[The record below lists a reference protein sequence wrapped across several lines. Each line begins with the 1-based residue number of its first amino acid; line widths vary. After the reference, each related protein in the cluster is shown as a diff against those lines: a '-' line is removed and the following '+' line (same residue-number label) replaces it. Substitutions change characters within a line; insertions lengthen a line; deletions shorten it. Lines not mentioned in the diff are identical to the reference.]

1 MGSLDY
7 LDFYGGVAG
16 DAWDAVKGVATKAGY
31 GADTPAPASVAA
43 TPAGVTADPNTWPD
57 DWWPN
62 PSNAETWPDDWWPQ
76 APAPAPGGFGPG
88 ATGPLSGFAPPS
100 GGYGYGP
107 GAGGALSG
115 FDPTGGRSGPTQD
128 ELAAMMAGLQ
138 AEQEYSWY
146 NPMGWIDAIPGV
158 QNEPGEEDWFGD
170 FFGEGGTARNI
181 LSGVED
187 GARWLADPS
196 YQAIQE
202 LLQGDLSGAIGDF
215 AGGTANQ
222 LAPAAGYL
230 AQEGLDVLGNL
241 GDNIYNNWGLRS
253 GLNQLGADITGIPGQ
268 VGNLSMDAL
277 RYLGDQAGNL
287 GQAALGQAG
296 EWGQAGLGQLG
307 DLQDYLRAQGE
318 NVAKWGGNQLLNLG
332 SEVGD
337 LFTEQVLPWA
347 QQQVYDPA
355 MGYLQEDFLEDIT
368 NLGQGAWGQ
377 LDALGNQVVDFTTD
391 QAIPY
396 FQQDFVGD
404 VQNLYGDVKDWA
416 VDDAW
421 GEAIQPFYENVL
433 KPAGLDVA
441 DWAVDDVYKDI
452 ITPLYENYLKP
463 AGLEIADFTSQEAWP
478 YIRDNLRHDI
488 SNVLEAVPAFVR
500 NVAPEGSRV
509 DNWLEAGVGGAGA
522 AMDWAQGVPGQVG
535 EFGGRVT
542 DYLFDP
548 SKPAWSQGGDGGG
561 TDAAVAQAVADMTQ
575 GGGAPGAPGG
585 ALGGGGV
592 TYPGGVG
599 ATSAPASAQNV
610 ADQIYASSQGGAGG
624 GLADLY
630 SQMFDSQR
638 TWAQD
643 AYGAEMRGAEAA
655 SQASQDYAASILQ
668 QGQQAAAQA
677 EAAASQYYVEGANA
691 AATAYNETVGAL
703 NSREQGLIQKHSE
716 LAAMEAAGIGDT
728 SAEQRR
734 IGSELE
740 ALQTQRTSLRHSL
753 VMAGLTGEETRQTAR
768 LDEFKTTGE
777 SRLAADEAALIEMIT
792 GLEGGR
798 VGQEQAMA
806 EQVAN
811 RFAGARS
818 GMQGRL
824 EAAEAA
830 LRAQGIEPAAYTS
843 GPGAETQALLT
854 SQELSM
860 ETLQNRLRDASAA
873 QAIDRQMRGSEI
885 YSVAGRALED
895 NLFSMRSQLE
905 ESIAQRKS
913 TADLDTFDRQADIDI
928 TGAAERGEINLQELA
943 ALQASKETMFGRKT
957 DLFAESELNRIYTRT
972 DYNAALQAE
981 RAARQRA
988 MERAQ
993 EQRIIAQAAASQQAF
1008 TGEQNRLQREH
1019 EAAMRLKGTSGD
1031 IAGSELSTEISRA
1044 EGAASEAQRMS
1055 EDYIMVNV
1063 DGVDVPVDR
1072 DWYIEEH
1079 LIGPGASGGGSDVNL
1094 VEMVD
1099 NAGNS
1104 FYVDVGGVDEFGTPY
1119 LTSSAAT
1126 NPLITGDILTPA
1138 WAE

>member
-1 MGSLDY
+1 
-7 LDFYGGVAG
+7 
-16 DAWDAVKGVATKAGY
+16 
-31 GADTPAPASVAA
+31 
-43 TPAGVTADPNTWPD
+43 
-57 DWWPN
+57 
-62 PSNAETWPDDWWPQ
+62 
-76 APAPAPGGFGPG
+76 
-88 ATGPLSGFAPPS
+88 
-100 GGYGYGP
+100 
-107 GAGGALSG
+107 
-115 FDPTGGRSGPTQD
+115 
-128 ELAAMMAGLQ
+128 
-138 AEQEYSWY
+138 
-146 NPMGWIDAIPGV
+146 
-158 QNEPGEEDWFGD
+158 
-170 FFGEGGTARNI
+170 
-181 LSGVED
+181 
-187 GARWLADPS
+187 
-196 YQAIQE
+196 
-202 LLQGDLSGAIGDF
+202 
-215 AGGTANQ
+215 
-222 LAPAAGYL
+222 
-230 AQEGLDVLGNL
+230 
-241 GDNIYNNWGLRS
+241 
-253 GLNQLGADITGIPGQ
+253 
-268 VGNLSMDAL
+268 
-277 RYLGDQAGNL
+277 
-287 GQAALGQAG
+287 
-296 EWGQAGLGQLG
+296 
-307 DLQDYLRAQGE
+307 
-318 NVAKWGGNQLLNLG
+318 
-332 SEVGD
+332 
-337 LFTEQVLPWA
+337 
-347 QQQVYDPA
+347 
-355 MGYLQEDFLEDIT
+355 
-368 NLGQGAWGQ
+368 
-377 LDALGNQVVDFTTD
+377 
-391 QAIPY
+391 
-396 FQQDFVGD
+396 
-404 VQNLYGDVKDWA
+404 
-416 VDDAW
+416 
-421 GEAIQPFYENVL
+421 
-433 KPAGLDVA
+433 
-441 DWAVDDVYKDI
+441 
-452 ITPLYENYLKP
+452 
-463 AGLEIADFTSQEAWP
+463 
-478 YIRDNLRHDI
+478 
-488 SNVLEAVPAFVR
+488 
-500 NVAPEGSRV
+500 
-509 DNWLEAGVGGAGA
+509 
-522 AMDWAQGVPGQVG
+522 
-535 EFGGRVT
+535 
-542 DYLFDP
+542 
-548 SKPAWSQGGDGGG
+548 
-561 TDAAVAQAVADMTQ
+561 
-575 GGGAPGAPGG
+575 
-585 ALGGGGV
+585 
-592 TYPGGVG
+592 
-599 ATSAPASAQNV
+599 
-610 ADQIYASSQGGAGG
+610 
-624 GLADLY
+624 
-630 SQMFDSQR
+630 
-638 TWAQD
+638 
-643 AYGAEMRGAEAA
+643 
-655 SQASQDYAASILQ
+655 
-668 QGQQAAAQA
+668 
-677 EAAASQYYVEGANA
+677 
-691 AATAYNETVGAL
+691 L

-734 IGSELE
+734 VGSELE

-753 VMAGLTGEETRQTAR
+753 VMEGLTGEETRQTAR

-860 ETLQNRLRDASAA
+860 QTLQNRLRDASAA

-972 DYNAALQAE
+972 DYNTALEAE

-993 EQRIIAQAAASQQAF
+993 EQRIIAQAAASQQKF
-1008 TGEQNRLQREH
+1008 VGEQNRLQREH

-1031 IAGSELSTEISRA
+1031 IAGSELATAISQA

-1055 EDYIMVNV
+1055 EDYIMVDV
-1063 DGVDVPVDR
+1063 DGVSVPVNR
-1072 DWYIEEH
+1072 DWYVEEH